1 MSTTYLLYTEAK
13 VDGKWYTIS
22 GTVPRIIEENGAV
35 SVKEKL
41 STTYESGSRS
51 YFGETYNKLFEIGR
65 YGKFSELSDA
75 LKNEF
80 NESLREEEEKGVTYG
95 DLVIVSHSVFT
106 KYAVKDQYDHHG
118 LLHRDTIF
126 AFENGDLDDV
136 CGVDHSDIE
145 DMSDEELKQYQY
157 YEWDDTM
164 GWLRYFKIIHTNMA
178 CEISKF
184 LNVNYWKDP
193 EDYRLVAIRF

>member
-65 YGKFSELSDA
+65 YGKF
-75 LKNEF
+75 
-80 NESLREEEEKGVTYG
+80 
-95 DLVIVSHSVFT
+95 
-106 KYAVKDQYDHHG
+106 
-118 LLHRDTIF
+118 
-126 AFENGDLDDV
+126 
-136 CGVDHSDIE
+136 
-145 DMSDEELKQYQY
+145 
-157 YEWDDTM
+157 
-164 GWLRYFKIIHTNMA
+164 
-178 CEISKF
+178 
-184 LNVNYWKDP
+184 
-193 EDYRLVAIRF
+193 